1 MQMANQNW
9 NGWKFQIHWDKLEWV
24 NPRIRNEKKPTLCAF
39 QKFYLEDNNKTAHW
53 VGHSR
58 LKPLDKEY
66 LSEEKKSF
74 MTHKIV

>member
-39 QKFYLEDNNKTAHW
+39 QKFYLMQKT
-53 VGHSR
+53 
-58 LKPLDKEY
+58 
-66 LSEEKKSF
+66 LSQDFTTCHCPTKYYETK
-74 MTHKIV
+74 